1 MRALSF
7 YKQVRGVIFAIKSF
21 LLMADINSRATVELV
36 INGKNAEAQLDALK
50 RRAEELRKKMD
61 KATQAGNLKGAE
73 RFQRQLANVEKQ
85 LARVQAKT
93 VDVTTTLKRLDK
105 ASLADLNKSLKALQ
119 AGLQGMER
127 GTAAWDRQVEAIKRV
142 KGEIREANA
151 ALAPAP
157 EVVDRVNDFF
167 NKYQMAI
174 MGAIAAI
181 TGLIMAGKKAVS
193 DFAAMDQEMANV
205 RKFTGMDEGQVSA
218 LNEEF
223 KKIDTRTPREDLNK
237 LAQEAGR
244 LGKTSQEDVLGFVR
258 AADKINVALDDLGEG
273 ATLTL
278 SKLTGIFGDEKR
290 LGTEKALLSVG
301 SVINELSQNCS
312 ASAPY
317 LAEFASRLGGVGS
330 QAGLTVQQIM
340 AYAAVLDSNNA
351 ALEASA
357 TALSQVVVRI
367 YQQPAKYA
375 KVAGLNVAKFTKLV
389 KSDMN
394 AALLEFLSALDRA
407 GGMDNL
413 SPMFKD
419 MGENG
424 ARAIAALSTLA
435 GHISEVRDQ
444 QSVANKAFAQAI
456 SIDKEFE
463 VQNTTVQASLDK
475 AKNRVKELAIS
486 LGEKL
491 QPVMRLCI
499 SSSTLILKVL
509 SFIVNVIYEN
519 KKAFALLAVS
529 IAAYNI
535 QIHAAAIRTAAITA
549 VTKGWAFLVKTIPAT
564 VGLARVALAALT
576 NSVQYFTNGLQVNY
590 AMQDR
595 WRKAVSALSAAGP
608 QRVFMLAVTA
618 GIALSQ
624 IIGKLIAKYNQ
635 LGEVQ
640 KMMNKIKEEAAVKV
654 EEERIKIVA
663 LINAANDE
671 SKSQE
676 ERRRICERLNEI
688 IPDMNAQIDA
698 QTNAFKYSKDAL
710 DKYIKSLQRYYE
722 IQGAKE
728 QLKEYGKERAK
739 LVGQKAQL
747 EKEKQDLKKEQ
758 NQFIANS
765 SGSNNFNYST
775 TSGGGMPATVNLS
788 VLFSGSS
795 EAADIKIRKKD
806 NEIAAVDEK
815 MNALFRSYGVMEL
828 TSGDEEKEPDTDATG
843 KSYSSSGKK
852 KGRGA
857 KPDKFKAE
865 KAWRDEQIA
874 EAEMKYVSGEM
885 WEIDYQ
891 DRLLAIEVEYNEKR
905 LQNTKITEEEKKK
918 VTAELYKARIKQQEK
933 FTANTI
939 EIENRRHAANTASLR
954 QEFID
959 GKIDKRTY
967 DIETEKDEIL
977 HQQNLAEFAMNGS
990 KEKADALAKLE
1001 ELQFNQAQKRQE
1013 QLESLRQKYSKE
1025 YALKSAAEKMKLE
1038 LALLDELNRLKLM
1051 KEVEYQALAAAIRE
1065 KYLSD
1070 FLPESAKPDKS
1081 EEQKAEEQKN
1091 KDLERLAKLRAENA
1105 FATEQDYL
1113 EARERVNK
1121 KYEKDKLARA
1131 RQAGNEF
1138 SAMLI
1143 DLYSAFKDLGED
1155 DGDEG
1160 LPGRLKK
1167 IAAAAQASFA
1177 FVSACM
1183 QQYQEY
1189 SKAALE
1195 IEVARIERRYNAEA
1209 SLAEGNVYKQK
1220 QAEQKKQREIA
1231 KAKSEAARKNFAMQ
1245 VIQAVAQT
1253 AINGLNAYGA
1263 ALQVGGV
1270 AGLILAPIAAAMAV
1284 AAGMMQVATLKKQ
1297 QKASEAQGYMQG
1309 GFTPKGREDR
1319 EVGVVHAGEW
1329 VAPRRLVDSP
1339 TTRPVID
1346 MLERFR
1352 LTNRMP
1358 SLSFADVSRTVTAP
1372 ATAAAIAAPA
1382 AAPATASR
1390 QDPETTARD
1399 QRINDTLDRLT
1410 ARLNEP
1416 FVTINTVTGDYG
1428 SKKVED
1434 EYKRLMR
1441 NKSKS

>member
-1 MRALSF
+1 
-7 YKQVRGVIFAIKSF
+7 
-21 LLMADINSRATVELV
+21 MAENNIDSRATVELV
-36 INGKNAEAQLDALK
+36 INGKAAAATLEAMK
-50 RRAEELRKKMD
+50 KRAEELRKKMD
-61 KATQAGNLKGAE
+61 KCTDMGNLQGAAKY
-73 RFQRQLANVEKQ
+73 QRDLSRIESRI
-85 LARVQAKT
+85 ARVQAKT
-93 VDVTTTLKRLDK
+93 VDVTTTLKNLDK
-105 ASLADLNKSLKALQ
+105 ATLGDLRRTLKILRDN
-119 AGLQGMER
+119 LKNIER
-127 GTAAWDRQVEAIKRV
+127 GSAAWDRQTEAIRRV
-142 KGEIREANA
+142 KAELDKANA
-151 ALAPAP
+151 AMAPAP
-157 EVVDRVNDFF
+157 DIASRTNGFWDGFKMKVMGVV
-167 NKYQMAI
+167 
-174 MGAIAAI
+174 AALS
-181 TGLIMAGKKAVS
+181 GVVMMGKKAVADYAS
-193 DFAAMDQEMANV
+193 MDQEMANV
-205 RKFTGMDEGQVSA
+205 RKFTGMDEGQVAA

-223 KKIDTRTPREDLNK
+223 KKIDTRTSREELNR

-244 LGKTSQEDVLGFVR
+244 LGKSSQEDVLGFVR

-317 LAEFASRLGGVGS
+317 IADFASRLGGVGS
-330 QAGLTVQQIM
+330 QAGMTVQQIM
-340 AYAAVLDSNNA
+340 GFAAVLSTQNA
-351 ALEASA
+351 ELEASA
-357 TALSQVVVRI
+357 TALSQVIVRI
-367 YQQPAKYA
+367 YQEPAKYA
-375 KVAGLNVAKFTKLV
+375 KVAGLDIANFKKLV
-389 KSDMN
+389 KTDMN
-394 AALLEFLSALDRA
+394 AALLEFLDALHKS

-413 SPMFKD
+413 SPMLKD
-419 MGENG
+419 MGETG
-424 ARAIAALSTLA
+424 SRSIETLSHLARE
-435 GHISEVRDQ
+435 ISAVKSQ
-444 QSVANKAFAQAI
+444 QEVANQAFAEAT

-475 AKNRVKELAIS
+475 AKNELHDLSVELGAKLMPVMTLCIRSTSIFVNVVKSVIDFVGKYKGVILS
-486 LGEKL
+486 LG
-491 QPVMRLCI
+491 
-499 SSSTLILKVL
+499 
-509 SFIVNVIYEN
+509 
-519 KKAFALLAVS
+519 AAV
-529 IAAYNI
+529 AAYNI
-535 QIHAAAIRTAAITA
+535 VLNIVAIKTKIVTALHKAWNIVVVAGRTILGPFRLAVVA
-549 VTKGWAFLVKTIPAT
+549 VTNA
-564 VGLARVALAALT
+564 
-576 NSVQYFTNGLQVNY
+576 VQYLTNGLQVNF
-590 AMQDR
+590 AMQQR
-595 WRKAVSALSAAGP
+595 WRAALAATNWAG
-608 QRVFMLAVTA
+608 LTA
-618 GIALSQ
+618 AIIAAAAAL
-624 IIGKLIAKYNQ
+624 LIFRNRTDEAT
-635 LGEVQ
+635 EAQ
-640 KMMNKIKEEAAVKV
+640 KT
-654 EEERIKIVA
+654 
-663 LINAANDE
+663 
-671 SKSQE
+671 
-676 ERRRICERLNEI
+676 LNEI
-688 IPDMNAQIDA
+688 KSESAKKLADEKTKIDLLVAAARNEKLSLEERHKAIAALNKIIPNYNGQLDA
-698 QTNAFKYSKDAL
+698 TTGKYIENKKAL
-710 DKYIKSLQRYYE
+710 DDYLQSLARKYELEGARDKLAAIGKEKAEATINQRKAQQAYDSNQKEMENANYLSGQYTTSFGMVGNSYFDASDHLKSNLDKANNRLSVIE
-722 IQGAKE
+722 A
-728 QLKEYGKERAK
+728 KERA
-739 LVGQKAQL
+739 
-747 EKEKQDLKKEQ
+747 
-758 NQFIANS
+758 
-765 SGSNNFNYST
+765 
-775 TSGGGMPATVNLS
+775 
-788 VLFSGSS
+788 VLG
-795 EAADIKIRKKD
+795 
-806 NEIAAVDEK
+806 V
-815 MNALFRSYGVMEL
+815 YGVDLQKQEANAP
-828 TSGDEEKEPDTDATG
+828 SENASAEPKPSDYVS
-843 KSYSSSGKK
+843 KGKK
-852 KGRGA
+852 KGSHA

-865 KAWRDEQIA
+865 KSWRDQQIA
-874 EAEMKYVSGEM
+874 EAEMKYYTGEM

-891 DRLLAIEVEYNEKR
+891 DRLLEIEVEYNEKR

-933 FTANTI
+933 FTANTL

-967 DIETEKDEIL
+967 DIEIEKDEIL

-1001 ELQFNQAQKRQE
+1001 ELQFNQVQKRQE

-1105 FATEQDYL
+1105 FATEQAYL

-1297 QKASEAQGYMQG
+1297 QKASEAQGYMQV

>member
-1 MRALSF
+1 
-7 YKQVRGVIFAIKSF
+7 
-21 LLMADINSRATVELV
+21 MADINSRATVELV
-36 INGKNAEAQLDALK
+36 INGKNAETQLDALK
-50 RRAEELRKKMD
+50 RRAEELRQKMD

-105 ASLADLNKSLKALQ
+105 ASLAELNKSLKALQ

-151 ALAPAP
+151 ALAPTP
-157 EVVDRVNDFF
+157 DVVDRVNDFF

-223 KKIDTRTPREDLNK
+223 KKIDTRTPREELNK

-244 LGKTSQEDVLGFVR
+244 LGKQSQEDVLGFVR

-375 KVAGLNVAKFTKLV
+375 KVAGLNVAQFTKLV

-435 GHISEVRDQ
+435 GHIGEVRDQ
-444 QSVANKAFAQAI
+444 QKEANKAFAEAT
-456 SIDKEFE
+456 SIDNEFE
-463 VQNTTVQASLDK
+463 VQNTTVQASLEK
-475 AKNRVKELAIS
+475 ARNHVRELAIS

-499 SSSTLILKVL
+499 SSSTIALKTLSVL
-509 SFIVNVIYEN
+509 VDFIVKHGTVI
-519 KKAFALLAVS
+519 ATTVIA
-529 IAAYNI
+529 IAAYNAVMLVYTTRTI
-535 QIHAAAIRTAAITA
+535 IAAKATALFHGAINIFRGVLPALR
-549 VTKGWAFLVKTIPAT
+549 LVFASLI
-564 VGLARVALAALT
+564 

-590 AMQDR
+590 AMQLR
-595 WRKAVSALSAAGP
+595 WRNALAGMKFANWIGLIIAAAAAIFLFTKRIMESTNAAERSR
-608 QRVFMLAVTA
+608 QIQSKIEKEAAESTA
-618 GIALSQ
+618 SQ
-624 IIGKLIAKYNQ
+624 IKLLDELYARTQNQTLAQDKRIAAIERLRAIYPDYFKDISNEAFLAGQAAEAYNKLRKSILEAARAKGRENQIAKLEEEIQDLQAKYDKQAKPWAEQSIKYRFEAMDKGISPENDPAYRIAQ
-635 LGEVQ
+635 WNLKTLEY
-640 KMMNKIKEEAAVKV
+640 KYLNPIKEK
-654 EEERIKIVA
+654 KGQQDN
-663 LINAANDE
+663 L
-671 SKSQE
+671 
-676 ERRRICERLNEI
+676 
-688 IPDMNAQIDA
+688 
-698 QTNAFKYSKDAL
+698 
-710 DKYIKSLQRYYE
+710 
-722 IQGAKE
+722 
-728 QLKEYGKERAK
+728 AK
-739 LVGQKAQL
+739 LNADYEV
-747 EKEKQDLKKEQ
+747 DKKE
-758 NQFIANS
+758 NS
-765 SGSNNFNYST
+765 SDDSENN
-775 TSGGGMPATVNLS
+775 SGGTDYKSKGKNKKG
-788 VLFSGSS
+788 SGS
-795 EAADIKIRKKD
+795 
-806 NEIAAVDEK
+806 
-815 MNALFRSYGVMEL
+815 
-828 TSGDEEKEPDTDATG
+828 
-843 KSYSSSGKK
+843 
-852 KGRGA
+852 

-874 EAEMKYVSGEM
+874 QAEMKYYAGETY
-885 WEIDYQ
+885 ETDYQ

-905 LQNTKITEEEKKK
+905 LENAKITEEEKKK
-918 VTAELYKARIKQQEK
+918 VTTELYKARIKQQEK
-933 FTANTI
+933 FSANTL

-954 QEFID
+954 QMFID
-959 GKIDKRTY
+959 GLIDKRTY
-967 DIETEKDEIL
+967 DLEIEKDEIL
-977 HQQNLAEFAMNGS
+977 HQQNLADLAMNGS
-990 KEKADALAKLE
+990 KEKADALARLE
-1001 ELQFNQAQKRQE
+1001 ELQFNQAQKRRE
-1013 QLESLRQKYSKE
+1013 QLESLRQKYSRDYE
-1025 YALKSAAEKMKLE
+1025 LKSAAEKMRLE
-1038 LALLDELNRLKLM
+1038 LALLDELHKQKLI
-1051 KEVEYQALAAAIRE
+1051 KEEEYQKLAAAIR
-1065 KYLSD
+1065 KKNIDD
-1070 FLPESAKPDKS
+1070 FLPDSAKPVKT

-1091 KDLERLAKLRAENA
+1091 KDLERLAKMRAENA

-1113 EARERVNK
+1113 EARERVNR
-1121 KYEKDKLARA
+1121 KYEKDQIARA
-1131 RQAGNEF
+1131 RQTGNEF
-1138 SAMLI
+1138 SAMVI
-1143 DLYSAFKDLGED
+1143 DFYTSFSAFGED
-1155 DGDEG
+1155 DGEKG
-1160 LPGRLKK
+1160 PIAMMKK
-1167 IAAAAQASFA
+1167 ISNAAQVSFS

-1195 IEVARIERRYNAEA
+1195 VEVARIERRYNAEA
-1209 SLAEGNVYKQK
+1209 SLAEGNVFKQK

-1231 KAKSEAARKNFAMQ
+1231 KAKNEASRKNFAMQ
-1245 VIQAVAQT
+1245 VIQAIGQT
-1253 AINGLNAYGA
+1253 AIAALNAYSSA
-1263 ALQVGGV
+1263 AAVPVIGH
-1270 AGLILAPIAAAMAV
+1270 IIAPIAASMAA

-1339 TTRPVID
+1339 TTRPMID

-1372 ATAAAIAAPA
+1372 ATAAAFAAPA
-1382 AAPATASR
+1382 IAPAPSR
-1390 QDPETTARD
+1390 QPDHESTVRD
-1399 QRINDTLDRLT
+1399 QRINDTLNRLT
-1410 ARLNEP
+1410 ARLSEP

-1428 SKKVED
+1428 SKKAED